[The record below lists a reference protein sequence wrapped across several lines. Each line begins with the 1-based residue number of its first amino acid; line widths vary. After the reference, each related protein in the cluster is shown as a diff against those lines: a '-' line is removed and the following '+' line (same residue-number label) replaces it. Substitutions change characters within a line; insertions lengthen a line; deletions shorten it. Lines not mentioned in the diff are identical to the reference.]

1 MGNCKSKDSRQKSY
15 RTAETQ
21 AYYIT
26 FEGMLSTKFLS
37 CNPSG
42 PLKVLGTHH

>member
-1 MGNCKSKDSRQKSY
+1 MGNCKSKDSCRKSY

-21 AYYIT
+21 ADYIT

-37 CNPSG
+37 CDPSG
-42 PLKVLGTHH
+42 PLKVPGTHH